1 MRLKKILIFGFK
13 SFADKTVLEFV
24 PGITAV
30 VGPNGCG
37 KSNISDA
44 FRWVLGEQSA
54 KSMRGTKMP
63 DVIFA
68 GTATRKPLNFAEVTI
83 TLTDIQEGELPVHYA
98 EVSVTRRLHRNGESE
113 YFINGQL
120 VRLKDVHSLLLDSG
134 MGKDAYSIFEQGK
147 IDQVI
152 NFTPLERRYIFEEA
166 AGILRFL
173 QRKREALRKL
183 EQSDQNISR
192 VKDIHAEVEKQIQVL
207 EQQAEKAR
215 VYKENKVQ
223 LEVLEKAL
231 FVAKWDQ
238 MHKKKLDATKRE
250 IEQKQRSEEI
260 LQSLDTIQKELHNA
274 KVDLFETEK
283 ALKVRSEEVYR
294 TKSEKEIKSR
304 EKSSYHER
312 MKESSAKEKKWQQ
325 ELEGMIERRKTRQSE
340 RQAILKQQK
349 EVDKELAQLEKSA
362 KAQREK
368 VLRLESEVVS
378 LRDQQNKS
386 QQELLKLLQSESQ
399 LESELKQNTIRLETS
414 QERFTHIKQRKTATA
429 TSLKELTAS
438 QKEKKALVQEASE
451 TVDGQKELFANLEA
465 QLQEIAD
472 QMQTSQTELETV
484 VQELNEGRARQ
495 KALLRLRDDMEGFTS
510 GAKRLLQEA
519 ANPKSP
525 LYKKLTA
532 LYEHIVPKKGGENA
546 LSVILKPYGHTLVVE
561 TQENFTEVIEFAKKN
576 KLKDFSL
583 ICLTNLKK
591 STEAPH
597 KDLVPL
603 LEKVVDNTIA
613 KHFLQKIY
621 TSKTA
626 QDAMSLAQKNQG
638 IEFWTDDDA
647 FIDRN
652 QVVFYITQGE
662 NNVFMREAEIKN
674 LEQRLAV
681 CEENRA
687 KLDALLKTLQQ
698 KRTHIQNERIELD
711 KIIRRGEMK
720 LVEVNFALQRL
731 NTDVEKVK
739 AEDQQLGQEMAGL
752 ERMIDQLTKT
762 IADLSKK
769 HESAKKQ
776 ASQVHN
782 QSTSFSSG
790 VEQQETVFK
799 QEQKDLAEKEA
810 AWQKISEESRKLA
823 HSLNVLEVKD
833 LESEQQEARLRE
845 EIEINRELQL
855 QMKEKGT
862 EFEGVLE
869 EVEKTLSQV
878 MSSCSELEKISNQ
891 RKKAIDDWDNKLN
904 QMRNRQKET
913 EKELYQLGILL
924 TQLETARENVE
935 TEIQDRYN
943 MTIQQARELGI
954 VVDKSVEQ
962 MEKSIRTMRQELD
975 AAGDINMTSI
985 EEFDKHQSR
994 YEFLNQQLDDL
1005 NGSKQELVEII
1016 AQLDGESRKIFKE
1029 TFEVI
1034 RNNFRKNFKI
1044 LFNGGEADLEFTETA
1059 DVLEAGIEIIAKPPG
1074 KQMRSINLLSGGE
1087 KCLTAMALLFAIFE
1101 VKPAPFCILD
1111 EIDAPLDDT
1120 NVERFVNVVKQFI
1133 DKCQFII
1140 ITHNKRTMAIADV
1153 LFGVSM
1159 EERGVSKILSMD
1171 FTQEA
1176 KEKHL
1181 EPIMVA
1187 D

>member
-1 MRLKKILIFGFK
+1 MLLKKFELYGFK
-13 SFADKTVLEFV
+13 SFADKTSLDFDH
-24 PGITAV
+24 GITAI

-37 KSNISDA
+37 KSNISDG

-54 KSMRGTKMP
+54 KSMRGHKMP

-68 GTATRKPLNFAEVTI
+68 GTSTRKPLNFAEVTI
-83 TLTDIQEGELPVHYA
+83 TLTDIKEGELPVHYA

-113 YFINGQL
+113 YFINRQP

-215 VYKENKVQ
+215 IYKENKVQ
-223 LEVLEKAL
+223 IEILEKAL

-238 MHKKKLDATKRE
+238 MHKKKIETTKRE
-250 IEQKQRSEEI
+250 IEQKQRADEI
-260 LQSLDTIQKELHNA
+260 VQALDTIQKELHNA

-304 EKSSYHER
+304 EKSSYQER

-325 ELEGMIERRKTRQSE
+325 ELEGMIEKRKNRQSE
-340 RQAILKQQK
+340 RQAVLKQQK
-349 EVDKELAQLEKSA
+349 EIDKELAQLEKSA
-362 KAQREK
+362 KVQREK
-368 VLRLESEVVS
+368 VLRLEGEVVK

-386 QQELLKLLQSESQ
+386 QQELLKLLHSESQ
-399 LESELKQNTIRLETS
+399 LESELKQNSVRLES
-414 QERFTHIKQRKTATA
+414 AQERHSHIQQRKTATSS
-429 TSLKELTAS
+429 SLKELTAAL
-438 QKEKKALVQEASE
+438 KEKKAVVQEASE
-451 TVDGQKELFANLEA
+451 TVDTQKELFANLEN

-472 QMQTSQTELETV
+472 QVQTSQTQLEAV
-484 VQELNEGRARQ
+484 LQELNEGRARQ
-495 KALLRLRDDMEGFTS
+495 KALLRLREDMEGFTA

-519 ANPKSP
+519 SNAKSP

-561 TQENFTEVIEFAKKN
+561 TQEAFEEVLEFAKKN

-583 ICLTNLKK
+583 ICLKNIKK
-591 STEAPH
+591 STEVPH
-597 KDLVPL
+597 KDLIPL
-603 LEKVVDNTIA
+603 LEKVVDNTLA

-621 TSKTA
+621 TATTTA
-626 QDAMSLAQKNQG
+626 DAMTLQKGQG
-638 IEFWTDDDA
+638 LEFWTDDGA
-647 FIDRN
+647 FVDRN
-652 QVVFYITQGE
+652 QVVFYVTHGE

-674 LEQRLAV
+674 LEQRLVV
-681 CEENRA
+681 CEEARA
-687 KLDALLKTLQQ
+687 KLDNLLKTLHQ
-698 KRTHIQNERIELD
+698 KRSHIQNERIELD
-711 KIIRRGEMK
+711 KTIRRGEMK

-731 NTDVEKVK
+731 NTDVEKAK
-739 AEDQQLGQEMAGL
+739 TEDQQLGQEMQSL
-752 ERMIDQLTKT
+752 EKMIDQLTKM
-762 IADLSKK
+762 IADLTKK
-769 HESAKKQ
+769 HETAKKQ
-776 ASQVHN
+776 ATQVHT
-782 QSTSFSSG
+782 QSSNFSSG
-790 VEQQETVFK
+790 LEQQEITLK
-799 QEQKDLAEKEA
+799 QEQKDLSEKDA

-845 EIEINRELQL
+845 EIELNREMQL
-855 QMKEKGT
+855 QMKEKGS

-869 EVEKTLSQV
+869 EVEKTLTQV
-878 MSSCSELEKISNQ
+878 MSSCGELEKLSNQ

-913 EKELYQLGILL
+913 EKELYQLGVLL
-924 TQLETARENVE
+924 AQLETARQNVE
-935 TEIQDRYN
+935 TEIQERYN
-943 MTIQQARELGI
+943 LTVEQARDLG
-954 VVDKSVEQ
+954 VVLDKSVEQ
-962 MEKSIRTMRQELD
+962 MEKTIRSMRHELD

-985 EEFDKHQSR
+985 DEFDKHKTR
-994 YEFLNQQLDDL
+994 YEFLNQQIDDL

-1016 AQLDGESRKIFKE
+1016 TQLDGESRKIFKD

-1034 RNNFRKNFKI
+1034 RNNFKKNFKI
-1044 LFNGGEADLEFTETA
+1044 LFNGGEADLQFTETS

-1171 FTQEA
+1171 FSKEA
-1176 KEKHL
+1176 KERHL
-1181 EPIMVA
+1181 EPIMIA
-1187 D
+1187 E

>member
-1 MRLKKILIFGFK
+1 MRLKKLEIYGFK
-13 SFADKTVLEFV
+13 SFADKTGLDFV
-24 PGITAV
+24 QGITAI

-44 FRWVLGEQSA
+44 FRWVLGESSA
-54 KSMRGTKMP
+54 KSMRGHKMP

-68 GTATRKPLNFAEVTI
+68 GTTTRKQLNFAEVTI
-83 TLTDIQEGELPVHYA
+83 TLTDIQEGELPVHYS

-113 YFINGQL
+113 YFINRQL
-120 VRLKDVHSLLLDSG
+120 VRLKDVQSLLLDSG

-152 NFTPLERRYIFEEA
+152 NYTPLERRYIFEEA

-215 VYKENKVQ
+215 IFKENKAQ
-223 LEVLEKAL
+223 IEILEKAL

-238 MHKKKLDATKRE
+238 MHKKKIDTAKRE
-250 IEQKQRSEEI
+250 IEQKQRAEEI
-260 LQSLDTIQKELHNA
+260 TQSLDTIQKELHNA

-304 EKSSYHER
+304 EKTSYHDR

-325 ELEGMIERRKTRQSE
+325 ELEGMIEKRKSRQSE
-340 RQAILKQQK
+340 RQGILKQQK
-349 EVDKELAQLEKSA
+349 EIDKELAQLEKSA
-362 KAQREK
+362 KMQREK
-368 VLRLESEVVS
+368 VQRLESELIS

-399 LESELKQNTIRLETS
+399 LESELKQNTVRLENT
-414 QERFTHIKQRKTATA
+414 QERHTQIKQRKTVAA
-429 TSLKELTAS
+429 DSLKELTAA
-438 QKEKKALVQEASE
+438 QKEKKAIVKEASE
-451 TVDGQKELFANLEA
+451 TVDTQKELFGNLES

-472 QMQTSQTELETV
+472 NTQTAQTQLDAV
-484 VQELNEGRARQ
+484 IQELNEGRARQ
-495 KALLRLRDDMEGFTS
+495 KALLRLREDMEGFTA
-510 GAKRLLQEA
+510 GAKRLLQESSNA
-519 ANPKSP
+519 KSP
-525 LYKKLTA
+525 LHKKLTA

-561 TQENFTEVIEFAKKN
+561 TQEHFDEVLDFAKKN

-583 ICLTNLKK
+583 ICLKNLKK
-591 STEAPH
+591 PEGAQ

-603 LEKVVDNTIA
+603 LEKVVDSTLA
-613 KHFLQKIY
+613 KHFLNKIY

-626 QDAMSLAQKNQG
+626 EDALPIIQKGNG
-638 IEFWTDDDA
+638 LEFWTEDGA
-647 FIDRN
+647 FVDRN
-652 QVVFYITQGE
+652 QVIFYVTQSE

-681 CEENRA
+681 CEEQRA
-687 KLDALLKTLQQ
+687 KLDAQLKVLHQ

-711 KIIRRGEMK
+711 KTIRRGEMK

-731 NTDVEKVK
+731 NTDVEKTK
-739 AEDQQLGQEMAGL
+739 TEDQQLGQEMDSL
-752 ERMIDQLTKT
+752 SKMIDQLTAI
-762 IADLSKK
+762 IADLTKK
-769 HESAKKQ
+769 HQAAKKQ

-782 QSTSFSSG
+782 QSSNFTTG
-790 VEQQETVFK
+790 LEQQENSFK
-799 QEQKDLAEKEA
+799 QEQRDLSEKEA

-823 HSLNVLEVKD
+823 HALNVLEVKD
-833 LESEQQEARLRE
+833 LESEQQEVRLRE
-845 EIEINRELQL
+845 EIEINREMQL

-869 EVEKTLSQV
+869 EVEKTLNQV

-913 EKELYQLGILL
+913 EKDLYQMGILIA
-924 TQLETARENVE
+924 QLDTARESVE
-935 TEIQDRYN
+935 TEIQERYHI
-943 MTIQQARELGI
+943 TVQQAREMGI
-954 VVDKSVEQ
+954 VIDKSVEQ
-962 MEKSIRTMRQELD
+962 MEKTIRQMRQEID

-985 EEFDKHQSR
+985 DEFDKHKTR
-994 YEFLNQQLDDL
+994 YEFLNQQIDDL
-1005 NGSKQELVEII
+1005 NGSKTELVEII
-1016 AQLDGESRKIFKE
+1016 TQLDGESRKIFKE

-1044 LFNGGEADLEFTETA
+1044 LFNGGEADLQFTETN

-1087 KCLTAMALLFAIFE
+1087 KCLTAMALLFAVFE

-1140 ITHNKRTMAIADV
+1140 ITHNKRTMAIGDV

-1159 EERGVSKILSMD
+1159 EERGVSKILSME
-1171 FTQEA
+1171 FTDEA
-1176 KEKHL
+1176 KQRAL
-1181 EPIMVA
+1181 EPIMVGE
-1187 D
+1187 

>member
-1 MRLKKILIFGFK
+1 MRLKKIEILGFK
-13 SFADKTVLEFV
+13 SFADKTVLDFV
-24 PGITAV
+24 DGITAV

-54 KSMRGTKMP
+54 KSMRGHKMP

-68 GTATRKPLNFAEVTI
+68 GTTTRKPLNYAEVTI

-98 EVSVTRRLHRNGESE
+98 EVSVTRRLHRSGESD
-113 YFINGQL
+113 YFINRQP

-173 QRKREALRKL
+173 QRKREALKKL

-192 VKDIHAEVEKQIQVL
+192 VKDIHQEVEKQIQVL

-215 VYKENKVQ
+215 VFKENKAQ
-223 LEVLEKAL
+223 LESLEKAL

-238 MHKKKLDATKRE
+238 MHKKKTETAKRE
-250 IEQKQRSEEI
+250 MEQKQKADEI
-260 LQSLDTIQKELHNA
+260 VLALDTLQKELHNA

-312 MKESSAKEKKWQQ
+312 MKESSAKEKKWQL
-325 ELEGMIERRKTRQSE
+325 ELEGMIEKRKNRQSE
-340 RQAILKQQK
+340 RQGILKQQK
-349 EVDKELAQLEKSA
+349 EIDKELAQLEKGA

-368 VLRLESEVVS
+368 VQKLEAEVVK
-378 LRDQQNKS
+378 LRENQNKS
-386 QQELLKLLQSESQ
+386 QQELLKLLHSESQ
-399 LESELKQNTIRLETS
+399 LESEWKQNSVRLENT
-414 QERFTHIKQRKTATA
+414 QERYVQIKQRKGAA
-429 TSLKELTAS
+429 SLALKELTAA
-438 QKEKKALVQEASE
+438 QKEKKAIVQEASE
-451 TVDGQKELFANLEA
+451 AVDSQKELFGNLEA

-472 QMQTSQTELETV
+472 QMQTSQTQMDAIIL
-484 VQELNEGRARQ
+484 ELNEGRARQ
-495 KALLRLRDDMEGFTS
+495 KALLRLREDMEGFTA

-519 ANPKSP
+519 GNPKSP

-546 LSVILKPYGHTLVVE
+546 LSVILKPYGHTLAVE
-561 TQENFTEVIEFAKKN
+561 NQESFEEVLDFAQKN

-583 ICLTNLKK
+583 ICLKDIRK
-591 STEAPH
+591 IAEAPQ
-597 KDLVPL
+597 KELVPL
-603 LEKVVDNTIA
+603 LEKVVENTIA

-621 TSKTA
+621 TAKTTG
-626 QDAMSLAQKNQG
+626 DALPFVQKG
-638 IEFWTDDDA
+638 TGLEFWTEDGA
-647 FIDRN
+647 FVDRN
-652 QVVFYITQGE
+652 QVIFYVTQGE

-681 CEENRA
+681 CDESRI
-687 KLDALLKTLQQ
+687 KLDNLLKTLQQ

-711 KIIRRGEMK
+711 KTIRRGEMK

-731 NTDVEKVK
+731 NSDVEKAK
-739 AEDQQLGQEMAGL
+739 AEDQQLGQEEL
-752 ERMIDQLTKT
+752 SLQKMIQQLTEV
-762 IADLSKK
+762 IGDLAKK

-776 ASQVHN
+776 ATQVQSQS
-782 QSTSFSSG
+782 STSTSAL
-790 VEQQETVFK
+790 EQQEINLK
-799 QEQKDLAEKEA
+799 QEQRDLSEKDA
-810 AWQKISEESRKLA
+810 AWQKISEESRKMA
-823 HSLNVLEVKD
+823 HALNVLEVKD
-833 LESEQQEARLRE
+833 LESEQQETRLRE
-845 EIEINRELQL
+845 EIEINREMQL
-855 QMKEKGT
+855 QMKEKGS

-869 EVEKTLSQV
+869 EVEKTLNQV
-878 MSSCSELEKISNQ
+878 MNSCSELEKISNQ

-913 EKELYQLGILL
+913 EKELYQLGVLL
-924 TQLETARENVE
+924 TQLETARQGVE
-935 TEIQDRYN
+935 TEIVERYHL
-943 MTIQQARELGI
+943 TIDQARDLGLAF
-954 VVDKSVEQ
+954 DKSVEV
-962 MEKSIRTMRQELD
+962 MEKTIRTLRQEID
-975 AAGDINMTSI
+975 SAGDINMTSI
-985 EEFDKHQSR
+985 DEFDKHKTR
-994 YEFLNQQLDDL
+994 YEFLNQQIDDL

-1016 AQLDGESRKIFKE
+1016 TQLDGESRKIFKE

-1044 LFNGGEADLEFTETA
+1044 LFNGGEADLQFTETH

-1133 DKCQFII
+1133 DRCQFII

-1159 EERGVSKILSMD
+1159 EERGVSKILSID
-1171 FTQEA
+1171 FSREA
-1176 KEKHL
+1176 KEKSL
-1181 EPIMVA
+1181 EPIMIA
-1187 D
+1187 E